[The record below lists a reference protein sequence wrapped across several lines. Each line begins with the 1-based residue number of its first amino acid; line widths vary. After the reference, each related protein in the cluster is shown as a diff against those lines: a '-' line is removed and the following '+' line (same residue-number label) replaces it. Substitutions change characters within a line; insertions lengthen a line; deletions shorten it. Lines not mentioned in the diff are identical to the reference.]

1 MDENYTDFG
10 FSASVTGVS
19 NVDGTTSMGLK
30 YEDSTGI
37 DFDVN
42 VTGADSDAAL
52 EKLTF
57 ATITK
62 LATEKKKQEEM
73 EKKNK
78 AAEKRND
85 EILKLISEL
94 DKLDVQRA
102 ELNEKI
108 KAMRYAQKE
117 NLEVAT
123 ETDVNKFFDFLK

>member
-30 YEDSTGI
+30 YEDSTGVN
-37 DFDVN
+37 FDVN

-85 EILKLISEL
+85 EILKLVSEL

-102 ELNEKI
+102 KLNEKI

-123 ETDVNKFFDFLK
+123 ETDLNKFFDFLK

>member
-19 NVDGTTSMGLK
+19 NIDGTTSMGLK

-85 EILKLISEL
+85 EILKLVSEL

-123 ETDVNKFFDFLK
+123 ETDLNKFFDFLK

>member
-85 EILKLISEL
+85 EILKLVSEL
-94 DKLDVQRA
+94 DKLDIQRA

-108 KAMRYAQKE
+108 KAMRYAQKK

-123 ETDVNKFFDFLK
+123 ETDLDKFFDFLK

>member
-30 YEDSTGI
+30 YEDSTGVN
-37 DFDVN
+37 FDVN

-52 EKLTF
+52 DKLTF

-85 EILKLISEL
+85 EILKLVSEL

-123 ETDVNKFFDFLK
+123 ETDPNKFFDFLK

>member
-30 YEDSTGI
+30 YEDSTGVN
-37 DFDVN
+37 FDVN

-85 EILKLISEL
+85 EILKLVSEL

>member
-30 YEDSTGI
+30 YEDSTGVN
-37 DFDVN
+37 FDVN

-85 EILKLISEL
+85 KILKLVSEL

-102 ELNEKI
+102 KLNEKI

-123 ETDVNKFFDFLK
+123 ETDLNKFFDFLK

>member
-19 NVDGTTSMGLK
+19 NIDGTTSMGLK
-30 YEDSTGI
+30 YGDSTGI

-73 EKKNK
+73 AKKNK

-85 EILKLISEL
+85 EILKLVSEL

-123 ETDVNKFFDFLK
+123 ETDLNKFFDFLK

>member
-37 DFDVN
+37 NFDVN
-42 VTGADSDAAL
+42 ITGADSDAAL

-57 ATITK
+57 ATMTK

-73 EKKNK
+73 KKKNK

-85 EILKLISEL
+85 KILKLVSEL

-123 ETDVNKFFDFLK
+123 ETDLNKFFDFLK

>member
-85 EILKLISEL
+85 EILKLVSEL

>member
-10 FSASVTGVS
+10 FSASLTGVS
-19 NVDGTTSMGLK
+19 NVDGTTSIGLK

-37 DFDVN
+37 NFDVN

-57 ATITK
+57 ATITR
-62 LATEKKKQEEM
+62 LATEKKKQEKM

-85 EILKLISEL
+85 EILKLVSEL
-94 DKLDVQRA
+94 DKLDAQRT

>member
-19 NVDGTTSMGLK
+19 NVNGTTSMGLK

-85 EILKLISEL
+85 EILKLVSEL

-123 ETDVNKFFDFLK
+123 ETDLNKFFDFLK

>member
-19 NVDGTTSMGLK
+19 NVNGTTSMGLK

-62 LATEKKKQEEM
+62 LATEKKKQEEI

-85 EILKLISEL
+85 EILKLVSEL

-123 ETDVNKFFDFLK
+123 ETDLNKFFDFLK

>member
-30 YEDSTGI
+30 YEDSTGVN
-37 DFDVN
+37 FDVN

-73 EKKNK
+73 EKKNR

-85 EILKLISEL
+85 KILKLVSEL

-117 NLEVAT
+117 NLEIAT
-123 ETDVNKFFDFLK
+123 ETDLDKFFDFLK

>member
-73 EKKNK
+73 EKKNR

-85 EILKLISEL
+85 EILKLVSEL

-123 ETDVNKFFDFLK
+123 ETDLNKFFDFLK

>member
-30 YEDSTGI
+30 YEDSTGVN
-37 DFDVN
+37 FDVN

-78 AAEKRND
+78 VAEKRND
-85 EILKLISEL
+85 EILKLVSEL

-102 ELNEKI
+102 ELNGKI

-123 ETDVNKFFDFLK
+123 ETDLNKFFDFLK

>member
-30 YEDSTGI
+30 YEDSTGVN
-37 DFDVN
+37 FDVN

-73 EKKNK
+73 AKKNK

-85 EILKLISEL
+85 KILKLVSEL
-94 DKLDVQRA
+94 DKLDAQRA

-108 KAMRYAQKE
+108 KAMRYAQE
-117 NLEVAT
+117 SNIELAT
-123 ETDVNKFFDFLK
+123 ETDPNKFFDFLK

>member
-30 YEDSTGI
+30 YEDSTGVN
-37 DFDVN
+37 FDVN

-85 EILKLISEL
+85 EILKLVSEL

-123 ETDVNKFFDFLK
+123 ETNLNKFFDFLK

>member
-30 YEDSTGI
+30 YEDSTGVN
-37 DFDVN
+37 FDVN

-62 LATEKKKQEEM
+62 LAAEKKKQEEM

-85 EILKLISEL
+85 KILKLVSEL
-94 DKLDVQRA
+94 DKLDTQRA

-123 ETDVNKFFDFLK
+123 ETDLNKFFDFLK

>member
-19 NVDGTTSMGLK
+19 NVDGTTFMGLK

-85 EILKLISEL
+85 KILKLVSEL

-123 ETDVNKFFDFLK
+123 ETDLNKFFDFLK

>member
-1 MDENYTDFG
+1 MDKNYTDFG

-30 YEDSTGI
+30 YEDSTGVN
-37 DFDVN
+37 FDVN

-85 EILKLISEL
+85 KILKLVSEL

-123 ETDVNKFFDFLK
+123 ETDLNKFFDFLK

>member
-37 DFDVN
+37 NFDVN

-85 EILKLISEL
+85 KILKLVSEL

-123 ETDVNKFFDFLK
+123 ETDLNKFFDFLK

>member
-1 MDENYTDFG
+1 MDGKYTDFG
-10 FSASVTGVS
+10 FSASITGVS

-30 YEDSTGI
+30 YEDSTGVN
-37 DFDVN
+37 FDVN
-42 VTGADSDAAL
+42 VTGADSDTAL

-78 AAEKRND
+78 IAEKRND
-85 EILKLISEL
+85 KILKLVSEL

-123 ETDVNKFFDFLK
+123 ETDVNKVFDF

>member
-1 MDENYTDFG
+1 MDGKYTDFG
-10 FSASVTGVS
+10 FSASITGVS

-30 YEDSTGI
+30 YEDSTGVN
-37 DFDVN
+37 FDVN
-42 VTGADSDAAL
+42 VTGADSDTAL

-62 LATEKKKQEEM
+62 LATERKKQEEM

-78 AAEKRND
+78 IAEKRND
-85 EILKLISEL
+85 KILKLVSEL

-123 ETDVNKFFDFLK
+123 ETDVNKVFDF

>member
-30 YEDSTGI
+30 YEDSTGVN
-37 DFDVN
+37 FDVN

-62 LATEKKKQEEM
+62 LTTERKKQEEM

-85 EILKLISEL
+85 EILKLVSEL

-123 ETDVNKFFDFLK
+123 ETDLNKFFDFLK

>member
-30 YEDSTGI
+30 YEDSTGVN
-37 DFDVN
+37 FDVN

-62 LATEKKKQEEM
+62 LATEKKKQEEK

-85 EILKLISEL
+85 KILKLVSEL

-123 ETDVNKFFDFLK
+123 ETDLNKFFDFLK

>member
-30 YEDSTGI
+30 YEDSTGVN
-37 DFDVN
+37 FDVN

-57 ATITK
+57 ATITR

-85 EILKLISEL
+85 EILKLVSEL

-102 ELNEKI
+102 KLNEKI

-123 ETDVNKFFDFLK
+123 ETDVNKFFDF

>member
-19 NVDGTTSMGLK
+19 NVDVTTSMGLK

-42 VTGADSDAAL
+42 VTGAESDAAL

-85 EILKLISEL
+85 EILKLASEL
-94 DKLDVQRA
+94 DKLDTQRA
-102 ELNEKI
+102 ELVKKI
-108 KAMRYAQKE
+108 DAMRHAQE
-117 NLEVAT
+117 NNLGMVT
-123 ETDVNKFFDFLK
+123 ETDLNKFFDFLK

>member
-1 MDENYTDFG
+1 MDKDYTDFG
-10 FSASVTGVS
+10 FSASVTGVL
-19 NVDGTTSMGLK
+19 NTNGATSMGLK

-37 DFDVN
+37 KFDVN
-42 VTGADSDAAL
+42 TTGTDADSAL
-52 EKLTF
+52 EKLAMT
-57 ATITK
+57 TITK

-73 EKKNK
+73 QKKNK

-85 EILKLISEL
+85 KILKLVSEL

-117 NLEVAT
+117 NLGMAT
-123 ETDVNKFFDFLK
+123 ETDIEKFFDFLK

>member
-30 YEDSTGI
+30 YEDSTGVN
-37 DFDVN
+37 FDVN

-62 LATEKKKQEEM
+62 LAAEKKKQEEM
-73 EKKNK
+73 AKKNK

-85 EILKLISEL
+85 EILKLVSEL

-123 ETDVNKFFDFLK
+123 ETDLNKFFDFLK

>member
-1 MDENYTDFG
+1 MDEKYTDFG

-30 YEDSTGI
+30 YEDSTGV

-62 LATEKKKQEEM
+62 LATEKKKQEEIQ
-73 EKKNK
+73 KKNK

-85 EILKLISEL
+85 EILKLVSEL
-94 DKLDVQRA
+94 DKLDIQRA

-108 KAMRYAQKE
+108 KTMRYAQEE
-117 NLEVAT
+117 NLEIAT
-123 ETDVNKFFDFLK
+123 ETDLNKFFDFLK

>member
-30 YEDSTGI
+30 YEDSTGVN
-37 DFDVN
+37 FDVN
-42 VTGADSDAAL
+42 VTGADSNAAL

-62 LATEKKKQEEM
+62 LAIEKKKQEEM

-85 EILKLISEL
+85 EILKLVSEL
-94 DKLDVQRA
+94 DKLDIQRA

-123 ETDVNKFFDFLK
+123 ETDLNKFFDFLK

>member
-30 YEDSTGI
+30 YEDSTGVN
-37 DFDVN
+37 FDVN

-85 EILKLISEL
+85 EILKLVSEL

-123 ETDVNKFFDFLK
+123 ETDLNKFFDFLK

>member
-37 DFDVN
+37 NFDVN

-85 EILKLISEL
+85 EILKLVSEL

>member
-30 YEDSTGI
+30 YEDSTGVN
-37 DFDVN
+37 FDVN
-42 VTGADSDAAL
+42 VTGADSDSAL

-85 EILKLISEL
+85 EILKLVSEL

-108 KAMRYAQKE
+108 KAIRYAQKE

-123 ETDVNKFFDFLK
+123 ETDLNKFFDFLK

>member
-1 MDENYTDFG
+1 MGENYTDFG

-30 YEDSTGI
+30 YEDSTGVN
-37 DFDVN
+37 FDVN

-57 ATITK
+57 VTITK

-85 EILKLISEL
+85 EILKLVSEL

-108 KAMRYAQKE
+108 KAIRYAQKE

-123 ETDVNKFFDFLK
+123 ETDLNKFFDFLK

>member
-1 MDENYTDFG
+1 MDEKYTDFG

-30 YEDSTGI
+30 YEDSTGVN
-37 DFDVN
+37 FDVN

-85 EILKLISEL
+85 KILKLVSEL

-123 ETDVNKFFDFLK
+123 ETDLNKFFDFLK

>member
-30 YEDSTGI
+30 YEDSTGVN
-37 DFDVN
+37 FDVN

-85 EILKLISEL
+85 EILKLVSEL

-102 ELNEKI
+102 ELKEKI

>member
-1 MDENYTDFG
+1 MDEKYTDFG

-30 YEDSTGI
+30 YEDSTGVN
-37 DFDVN
+37 FDVN

-57 ATITK
+57 STITK

-73 EKKNK
+73 KKKNK

-85 EILKLISEL
+85 EILKLVSEL

>member
-19 NVDGTTSMGLK
+19 DVDGTTSMGLK
-30 YEDSTGI
+30 YEDSTGVN
-37 DFDVN
+37 FDVN

-62 LATEKKKQEEM
+62 LAAEKKKQEEM

-85 EILKLISEL
+85 EILKLVSEL

-123 ETDVNKFFDFLK
+123 ETDLDKFFDFLK

>member
-30 YEDSTGI
+30 YEDSTGVN
-37 DFDVN
+37 FDVN

-73 EKKNK
+73 GKKNK

-85 EILKLISEL
+85 EILKLVSEL

-123 ETDVNKFFDFLK
+123 ETDLNKFFDFLK